1 MNASASVMGN
11 ELFQVAFEHAP
22 CAIVV
27 TRNRRVQEC
36 NRAFCELFGFERQ
49 TLIGQLMLKLYPSYA
64 DFKSI
69 GELRYQDFLQNNKCI
84 DERFM
89 RNSRGELFWAK
100 TVGHTLTPESP
111 FDLAVWSFTKIHVGQ
126 DKSNDLTMRELE
138 ISGYIAN
145 GHTCKEIG
153 RLLHISHRTVE
164 AHRAKIMKKLGC
176 RNTAELV
183 SKIIQLDD

>member
-1 MNASASVMGN
+1 M
-11 ELFQVAFEHAP
+11 
-22 CAIVV
+22 
-27 TRNRRVQEC
+27 
-36 NRAFCELFGFERQ
+36 
-49 TLIGQLMLKLYPSYA
+49 
-64 DFKSI
+64 
-69 GELRYQDFLQNNKCI
+69 
-84 DERFM
+84 
-89 RNSRGELFWAK
+89 
-100 TVGHTLTPESP
+100 
-111 FDLAVWSFTKIHVGQ
+111 KINVGQ

-138 ISGYIAN
+138 VSGYIAN

>member
-1 MNASASVMGN
+1 MNASVIGN
-11 ELFQVAFEHAP
+11 DLLFIAFEHAP

-27 TRNRRVQEC
+27 TKNRRVLEC
-36 NRAFCELFGFERQ
+36 NRAFCELFGYERK
-49 TLIGQLMLKLYPSYA
+49 TLIGQLMLKMYPTYA

-69 GELRYQDFLQNNKCI
+69 GELRYQDLLKNHKCI

-89 RNSRGELFWAK
+89 CNSRGEVFWTK
-100 TVGHTLTPESP
+100 TVGKTLTPSNP
-111 FDLAVWSFTKIHVGQ
+111 FELAVWSFTKIKVGQ
-126 DKSNDLTMRELE
+126 DKSNNLTMRELE

-153 RLLHISHRTVE
+153 RLLQISHRTVE

>member
-1 MNASASVMGN
+1 MNATVLGRD
-11 ELFQVAFEHAP
+11 LLQVAFEHAP

-27 TRNRRVQEC
+27 TRNRRVLEC
-36 NRAFCELFGFERQ
+36 NHAFCDLFGYEKQ
-49 TLIGQLMLKLYPSYA
+49 KLIGQLMLKLYPSYA

-69 GELRYQDFLQNNKCI
+69 GDLRYKHLLQNKKCI

-89 RNSRGELFWAK
+89 RNSRGEVFWTK
-100 TVGHTLTPESP
+100 TIGNTLTPDAP
-111 FDLAVWSFTKIHVGQ
+111 FELAVWSFMKINVGR

-138 ISGYIAN
+138 VSSYIAN

-153 RLLHISHRTVE
+153 RMLHISHRTVE

-183 SKIIQLDD
+183 SKIIQLED

>member
-1 MNASASVMGN
+1 MNAMVLGSD
-11 ELFQVAFEHAP
+11 LLQVAFEHAP
-22 CAIVV
+22 CAIVI
-27 TRNRRVQEC
+27 TKNRRVLEC
-36 NRAFCELFGFERQ
+36 NHAFCDLFGYERQ
-49 TLIGQLMLKLYPSYA
+49 KLIGQLMLKLYPSYA

-69 GELRYQDFLQNNKCI
+69 GELRYKDLLQNKKCI

-89 RNSRGELFWAK
+89 RNSRGEVFWTK
-100 TVGHTLTPESP
+100 TIGNTLTPDSP
-111 FDLAVWSFTKIHVGQ
+111 FELAVWSFMRINVGQ

-138 ISGYIAN
+138 VSGYIAN